1 MEEKIRKIF
10 DTDKVAFEKVN
21 ERIINFYVYKSLFD
35 PFITSTQ
42 LIELSKLTGDNNII
56 IAANSKYVFNIIC
69 DLTNGKN

>member
-10 DTDKVAFEKVN
+10 DSDKVAFEKVN
-21 ERIINFYVYKSLFD
+21 ERLINFYVYKSLFD

-56 IAANSKYVFNIIC
+56 IAAKSKYTFNIIC

>member
-10 DTDKVAFEKVN
+10 DSDKISFEKVN

-42 LIELSKLTGDNNII
+42 LNELSKLTGDNNII
-56 IAANSKYVFNIIC
+56 IAAKSKYMFNIIC